1 MIVIGGVKAVN
12 NSHGLF
18 VFLDDTDGEV
28 GVHSVQLLRL
38 ISKPFVEMLGK
49 MRTIGSKAEV
59 FHGTA
64 KRTSGGLKKENLMK
78 TSKGRIVS
86 RKKHAAGKKAIQRLF
101 KAGYKPTKG
110 TFTAMRK
117 GVRTTRRKGM
127 RGGYAPPAPPTAS
140 AQTPQQAAQALQGMM
155 KALTGK

>member
-1 MIVIGGVKAVN
+1 
-12 NSHGLF
+12 
-18 VFLDDTDGEV
+18 
-28 GVHSVQLLRL
+28 
-38 ISKPFVEMLGK
+38 MLGK

-59 FHGTA
+59 FHGSA
-64 KRTSGGLKKENLMK
+64 DHTSGGLKKKDLMK

-117 GVRTTRRKGM
+117 GMRTTRRKGM
-127 RGGYAPPAPPTAS
+127 RGGFAQKEGSLGSSLGTAAALNNLATMAKSLQAAVPPPAAPPAP
-140 AQTPQQAAQALQGMM
+140 AA
-155 KALTGK
+155 K

>member
-1 MIVIGGVKAVN
+1 
-12 NSHGLF
+12 
-18 VFLDDTDGEV
+18 
-28 GVHSVQLLRL
+28 
-38 ISKPFVEMLGK
+38 MLGK

-59 FHGTA
+59 FHGSA
-64 KRTSGGLKKENLMK
+64 DHTSGGLKKKDLMK

-117 GVRTTRRKGM
+117 GMRTTRRRGM
-127 RGGYAPPAPPTAS
+127 RGGFAEDPLSTASKVGTAAVLKNLMDSLPQAPPTVPAVTAKS
-140 AQTPQQAAQALQGMM
+140 T
-155 KALTGK
+155 